1 MTREREIGD
10 PKNAF
15 RLFTDLMRT
24 FKESE
29 LFKNCTDNKA
39 FVFDAMM
46 GIGQF
51 TATTLKVFE
60 ASMREYKV
68 DLVSLY
74 RDKILPGLTSNDA
87 VERLLKEHG
96 INIDESEFN

>member
-1 MTREREIGD
+1 MGD

-24 FKESE
+24 FKDSE
-29 LFKNCTDNKA
+29 LFENGAENKA

-51 TATTLKVFE
+51 TATVLKVFE
-60 ASMREYKV
+60 ASMKGDKV

-74 RDKILPGLTSNDA
+74 RDKILPGLTSNDV